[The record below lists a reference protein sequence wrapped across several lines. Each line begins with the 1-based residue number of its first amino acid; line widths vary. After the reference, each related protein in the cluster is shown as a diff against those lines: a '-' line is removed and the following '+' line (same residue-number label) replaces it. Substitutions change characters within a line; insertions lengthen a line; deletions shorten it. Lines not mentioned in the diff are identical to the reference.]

1 MTAPETTR
9 TWPNASLSRFTPT
22 PSSRL
27 ALVEALASD
36 GPSACRNEGLTLLFA
51 PSQALSPAVPVTLA
65 GAIAVTSVALGL
77 PSPLSSA
84 WLRVEATCDF
94 AGANASGHFLFTM
107 ARVGV

>member
-27 ALVEALASD
+27 VLVEALASD
-36 GPSACRNEGLTLLFA
+36 GQYACRNKELTLLFA
-51 PSQALSPAVPVTLA
+51 PAQALSSAVPGTLA

-77 PSPLSSA
+77 LSHLSSA
-84 WLRVEATCDF
+84 WLRVEATCDL